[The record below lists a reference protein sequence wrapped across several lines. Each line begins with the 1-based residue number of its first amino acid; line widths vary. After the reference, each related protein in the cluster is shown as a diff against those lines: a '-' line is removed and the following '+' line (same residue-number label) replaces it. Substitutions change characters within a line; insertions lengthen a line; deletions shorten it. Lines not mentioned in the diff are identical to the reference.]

1 MKKIYRLLV
10 TIVILWC
17 CFAFLASPMEIRLD
31 GKADEAEWKDAQK
44 YELKNGG
51 SMLVRKGEN
60 EIWVSLESSKKGWVQ
75 IYISAGD
82 TIRVL
87 HASAALGE
95 ARYVKQKQLWH
106 AIQDFKYELR
116 DRGYNEQV
124 AAKQQDYFQK
134 FGWTANN
141 NNTGDGKT
149 FEFKIDL
156 LRFGRSP
163 VAMAYL
169 ILDDPND
176 PHYFPVTVNDH
187 TILPRL
193 MQGYTPDSLSF
204 DTGSWQK
211 IR

>member
-51 SMLVRKGEN
+51 SLLVRKGEN

-95 ARYVKQKQLWH
+95 RDILSKNSYGMLYRILNTSCVIVDIMSRWQQNNRTISRNLDGRPITITQVTEKLLNSKSIFYVL
-106 AIQDFKYELR
+106 
-116 DRGYNEQV
+116 
-124 AAKQQDYFQK
+124 AAH
-134 FGWTANN
+134 
-141 NNTGDGKT
+141 
-149 FEFKIDL
+149 L
-156 LRFGRSP
+156 
-163 VAMAYL
+163 
-169 ILDDPND
+169 
-176 PHYFPVTVNDH
+176 
-187 TILPRL
+187 
-193 MQGYTPDSLSF
+193 
-204 DTGSWQK
+204 
-211 IR
+211 